1 MCAAKPPKAKKVV
14 TPPPQYLVNPLTDNL
29 TTRGFLQSRAGR
41 SSLVVGRG
49 ASNAAAAMPGATT
62 VLPEASRAG
71 PMNETEWRE
80 WRGKYGSDNRDLGKK
95 YRTYLR
101 DYDAGKF
108 DGQVSATPSLQP
120 KGKKGK
126 AGVLARLMIGA

>member
-1 MCAAKPPKAKKVV
+1 MCSAKPPKAKKVV

-49 ASNAAAAMPGATT
+49 PSNAAASMPGATT
-62 VLPEASRAG
+62 VLPEATRAAA
-71 PMNETEWRE
+71 MSETEWRE

-95 YRTYLR
+95 YKKYVA
-101 DYDAGKF
+101 DYNSGAL
-108 DGQVSATPSLQP
+108 DGQVTEGYKPPPAISIR
-120 KGKKGK
+120 GI
-126 AGVLARLMIGA
+126 RIGA